1 MNDAFFEWDATLLL
15 NPDAGVAINRGC
27 PPGYIAE
34 FVAPGTPM
42 SIVYDPARP
51 AGGWLRCRMVAPTS
65 ATDVGAV
72 QDDATSGGP
81 TVADTLGGA
90 IADTLGLSGRS
101 GAQTVG
107 GTVSSWASSL
117 PSLNTTVI
125 VAGVLGLVALIFML
139 KH

>member
-1 MNDAFFEWDATLLL
+1 VNDAFFEWDATLLL

-27 PPGYIAE
+27 PPGFIAE
-34 FVAPGTPM
+34 TVAPGTPM
-42 SIVYDPARP
+42 SVVYDPARP

-65 ATDVGAV
+65 AGDVAAV
-72 QDDATSGGP
+72 QDDATAGGS
-81 TVADTLGGA
+81 VADTLGGA
-90 IADTLGLSGRS
+90 IADTLSLSGRP
-101 GAQTVG
+101 GAATVG

-125 VAGVLGLVALIFML
+125 VVGVLGLVAVIFML